1 MATNNITLSAGVR
14 QNLLSLQNTAQLMS
28 QTQNRLAT
36 GKKVNSALDNP
47 ANFFTSQSLSNRASD
62 LNSLLDSIGQAQQTL
77 NAADQGLTSLT
88 KLVESAKSIAKQ
100 ARQAAQPTSNTFG
113 TITVNGTAQAESL
126 STTGNGTSFSGS
138 SIANNTTY
146 TFSID
151 INGAGPTAVSYVS
164 DASATGAEVLAGL
177 QASFASAATA
187 AGLTAGTDIELVANA
202 AGDGIKINALK
213 ADADFEITSAGNT
226 GLTAATYNSTSLL
239 DNIVAAGGTAG
250 TSTLTVAV
258 NGGQTQTVTFGTGAG
273 EVSTDAELTAALSNV
288 SGLTAS
294 VSGTSTSF
302 VVGSSSVQNNLTLTA
317 SAGVTTALGISG
329 SYNQNGALVSTTGT
343 DSSRSSLQADFNDII
358 SQIDALSKDTSYN
371 GINLLAGD
379 NLKVVFNE
387 KGTSSLTI
395 SGVNYDSAGLG
406 LSTVS
411 GNGFQS
417 VATID
422 STISDLDTALST
434 LRTQASK
441 FGSNLTT
448 VQTRQDFTKNLISTL
463 QSGADNLVL
472 ADTNE
477 EGANLLALQTR
488 QQLSTT
494 ALSLSAQA
502 DQAVL
507 RLF

>member
-1 MATNNITLSAGVR
+1 MASNNITLTSAVR

-28 QTQNRLAT
+28 LTQNRLAT

-47 ANFFTSQSLSNRASD
+47 ANFFTSQSLNNRASD
-62 LNSLLDSIGQAQQTL
+62 LNALLDSIGQAQQTL
-77 NAADQGLTSLT
+77 DAADKGLSSLT

-113 TITVNGTAQAESL
+113 QITVSGTAQAESL
-126 STTGNGTSFSGS
+126 GSVTGTSFTV
-138 SIANNTTY
+138 ANNTTY
-146 TFSID
+146 SFNIN
-151 INGAGPTAVSYVS
+151 INGAGVQTVSYVS
-164 DASATGAEVLAGL
+164 DASATDTEIIQGL
-177 QASFASAATA
+177 QASFATAVTASGVTSSDIALTQVGTQDVLKISALTTDTDFVVSGPGNVAIA
-187 AGLTAGTDIELVANA
+187 AG
-202 AGDGIKINALK
+202 
-213 ADADFEITSAGNT
+213 
-226 GLTAATYNSTSLL
+226 TYNSTSLL

-258 NGGQTQTVTFGTGAG
+258 NGGQTQTITFGTGAG
-273 EVSTDAELTAALSNV
+273 QVSTDAELNAALGNI

-294 VSGTSTSF
+294 VSGTTTSF

-317 SAGVTTALGISG
+317 STGVNTALGIAS
-329 SYNQNGALVSTTGT
+329 SVNQNGALISTTGT
-343 DSSRSSLQADFNDII
+343 DSTRASLQNDFNDII
-358 SQIDALSKDTSYN
+358 AQIDALSKDTSYN
-371 GINLLAGD
+371 GINLLHGD

-387 KGTSSLTI
+387 TGTSSLTI
-395 SGVNYDSAGLG
+395 SGVTYDSAGLG
-406 LSTVS
+406 LSTIS

-417 VATID
+417 D
-422 STISDLDTALST
+422 STIDTTISNLDGALT
-434 LRTQASK
+434 KLRTQASK

-448 VQTRQDFTKNLISTL
+448 VETRQDFTKNLIATL
-463 QSGADNLVL
+463 QTGADNLVL

-502 DQAVL
+502 AQAVL
-507 RLF
+507 RLFG

>member
-1 MATNNITLSAGVR
+1 MASNITLSAGVR
-14 QNLLSLQNTAQLMS
+14 QNLLSLQSTALLMS

-36 GKKVNSALDNP
+36 GKSVNSALDNP
-47 ANFFTSQSLSNRASD
+47 ANYFTSQSLNNRASD

-77 NAADQGLTSLT
+77 SAADQGLGSLT

-113 TITVNGTAQAESL
+113 TITVTGTAQAEVL
-126 STTGNGTSFSGS
+126 ATHTGASFTV
-138 SIANNTTY
+138 ANNTTY
-146 TFSID
+146 AFTIN
-151 INGAGPTAVSYVS
+151 INGTGNQSVSYIS
-164 DASATGAEVLAGL
+164 DGSATQAEIVAGL
-177 QASFASAATA
+177 QASFATARTA
-187 AGLTAGTDIELVANA
+187 AGFAATDITLTQVGSTDVLKLDAVHHDIDFVVSANA
-202 AGDGIKINALK
+202 LGA
-213 ADADFEITSAGNT
+213 NT
-226 GLTAATYNSTSLL
+226 GLTNATYNSTSLL
-239 DNIVAAGGTAG
+239 DLITAAGGTAG
-250 TSTLTVAV
+250 TSTLAVQV
-258 NGGQTQTVTFGTGAG
+258 NGGTTTTITFGTAAG
-273 EVSTDAELTAALSNV
+273 QVSTKADLNAALANI

-294 VSGTSTSF
+294 VGASVSSF
-302 VVGSSSVQNNLTLTA
+302 VVGSSSVQNNLTLT
-317 SAGVTTALGISG
+317 SSTGVNTALGISA
-329 SYNQNGALVSTTGT
+329 SVNQNGALVSTTGT
-343 DSSRSSLQADFNDII
+343 DATRASLQADFNDVIG
-358 SQIDALSKDTSYN
+358 QIDALAKDASYN
-371 GINLLAGD
+371 GINLLNGD

-387 KGTSSLTI
+387 KGSSSLTI
-395 SGVNYDSAGLG
+395 SGVKYDAAGLG
-406 LSTVS
+406 LATVS

-417 VATID
+417 DATID
-422 STISDLDTALST
+422 TNITALDSALSK

-448 VQTRQDFTKNLISTL
+448 VQTRQEFTKNLVATL
-463 QSGADNLVL
+463 RGGADSLVL